1 MITSVRTAGA
11 QSDVVGTRLTP
22 GFGPT
27 RIRVMVADDHTLFRE
42 GLAKL
47 LSDDGRVEVVATACN
62 GQEAVRVALEAQP
75 EVIFMDLK
83 MPLMEGIEATR
94 QILARLP
101 ETKVLILT
109 TFDADTHVLQA
120 LKAGA
125 RGYVLKDATL
135 DAIVRSAQSVMAGD
149 RVMGGRA
156 GEVMLDLITHPKL
169 SAGQNDGLTRREVEI
184 LRLIASGFATKQVGY
199 RLQIS
204 DKTVRNHVSNIYEK
218 LDIGDRSQAVL
229 YAVRKGLVD
238 I

>member
-1 MITSVRTAGA
+1 MATTLPEIDRS
-11 QSDVVGTRLTP
+11 TRLRMYRT
-22 GFGPT
+22 
-27 RIRVMVADDHTLFRE
+27 MVECRYFEVRAQELFFE
-42 GLAKL
+42 GLVRGTTHL
-47 LSDDGRVEVVATACN
+47 GN

-229 YAVRKGLVD
+229 YADRKGLVD